1 MTATKKILLH
11 VLFAIARY
19 THTRYRVTT
28 NDLPFKSTGDVAIYF
43 DSDTA
48 LHLHLP
54 PRKIELYPNELYIF
68 SNIVEPWAV
77 MGEYKQLLKIVPLK
91 QDERDENVTVDF
103 PRLEYHNLS
112 ELHPRLLKFQI
123 ATVDGALIEPLN
135 ENYNMYMSLQFCFD

>member
-1 MTATKKILLH
+1 MVYRKILEDEISVKMAKQENGNWSINFPNKKYIIILGRDLAQCLGLSYSHKKRDDLYIDLKKNDGDKKKIILH

-54 PRKIELYPNELYIF
+54 HRKIELYPNELYRNS
-68 SNIVEPWAV
+68 SN
-77 MGEYKQLLKIVPLK
+77 K
-91 QDERDENVTVDF
+91 TVSVRTDF
-103 PRLEYHNLS
+103 
-112 ELHPRLLKFQI
+112 
-123 ATVDGALIEPLN
+123 
-135 ENYNMYMSLQFCFD
+135 